1 VLRLPKGWQLCTCRH
16 DEYGPLGLPDFW
28 VEALGPFL
36 NLWLG
41 RFVQEDAE
49 KAKERHAVLERAL
62 GQVVAGYDAFPRGEI
77 KRGTDRKHFVVR
89 HGGDIARNMRVS
101 GGYVVEAFGIRGRAM
116 WVDDKRLACDRVSAR
131 RLRDLFSIAERWEK
145 H

>member
-1 VLRLPKGWQLCTCRH
+1 
-16 DEYGPLGLPDFW
+16 
-28 VEALGPFL
+28 
-36 NLWLG
+36 
-41 RFVQEDAE
+41 VQEDAE

-101 GGYVVEAFGIRGRAM
+101 RREVEEAFGIRGRAK
-116 WVDDKRLACDRVSAR
+116 WVADKRLACARESAR